1 MSMSETYNFIF
12 NNNDLDFINQIKN
25 LLHFLSLNEVKNY
38 YFDGNLFSKKPIY
51 FKNSSYDYSSKYKD
65 YVLKIIQEFIKNYNQ
80 PIKNYKGYERIK
92 SLNLVSELNESKK
105 NNLFFVKEWKE
116 SIIDDLNDEERK
128 KYNENVE
135 NCKKLFLDDK
145 YLNILSNDD
154 KKMVKDLFEATIIKE
169 NVIDNEN
176 KIVRTKIDNIVEERK
191 DIEDI
196 EENVIYQTPDS
207 FSFIATQNV
216 AFESIGMLL
225 SLSLYHPDALV
236 YGLVDS
242 KTKEEIENTTPKI
255 KLNLKLF
262 ATLDKYSNKDRQE
275 MEKENIWAEF
285 QMQKAEVIKFALV
298 NCKDTL
304 FLDSDIIFFNPI
316 NCIDKSK
323 ELALSPHYMKKSE
336 SDIWGFFNGGLLWT
350 KNMNVVYDW
359 IEFTKNSRF
368 FDQASLE
375 DLANK
380 YDYQELG
387 REINFTP
394 WRIIHLE
401 NDEERKEVIESINTN
416 NNNINYN
423 DKPLVCFHTHF
434 HSSQFQQINNFII
447 NKLGEL
453 RRYKDIML
461 IWRIINKKWVIKIP
475 SQPRENI
482 WKHTNDSFR
491 ELAYLYKE
499 NNNDVDIQVLDNTN
513 HCWLYPNILFYDRPN
528 HEWFNE
534 ELGGTFKM
542 LMGNGSM
549 ELEGKF
555 LKDNGVNVSPWI
567 FWPRNPRLLE
577 SLLSSYT
584 YLTFNE
590 RTIESIFIGNFE
602 NNVQAQYRQNNEEW
616 KEVLTDYH
624 CTAGKQHKFNKEQY
638 LLKLRSAK
646 YGLCLRGFG
655 SKCHREVELM
665 AFGTVPIITPH
676 VEIISY
682 INPPQE
688 NIHYIRANSPEDY
701 ENKIENISE
710 EKWNEMS
717 KACVEWYEK
726 NVHSKN
732 SWKTTI
738 DYLLYN

>member
-1 MSMSETYNFIF
+1 MSYSYSFIF
-12 NNNDLDFINQIKN
+12 NNNDLDFSQQVKN
-25 LLHFLSLNEVKNY
+25 LLQFLSLNEVKNF
-38 YFDGNLFSKKPIY
+38 YFDGNLYSKKPIH
-51 FKNSSYDYSSKYKD
+51 FKNASHDDSNIYID
-65 YVLKIIQEFIKNYNQ
+65 YVLKIIDNFIKINNQ
-80 PIKNYKGYERIK
+80 SKKIYKNYERIN
-92 SLNLVSELNESKK
+92 SVEMLPELNEDNKE
-105 NNLFFVKEWKE
+105 NLFFVKEWNE
-116 SIIDDLNDEERK
+116 IIINKFDIEERK
-128 KYNENVE
+128 KYNENIE
-135 NCKKLFLDDK
+135 KYKKIFLHNDFLK
-145 YLNILSNDD
+145 ILSNED
-154 KKMVKDLFEATIIKE
+154 KKMVEKLFENLIIKDNINE
-169 NVIDNEN
+169 NVIDNKN
-176 KIVRTKIDNIVEERK
+176 KIVEAKTDNNIEERK
-191 DIEDI
+191 VV
-196 EENVIYQTPDS
+196 EENILYEAPDS
-207 FSFIATQNV
+207 FCFIATQN
-216 AFESIGMLL
+216 ASFEALGMLL
-225 SLSLYHPDALV
+225 SLSLYHPNALV

-242 KTKEEIENTTPKI
+242 KTKEDIENSTPKI
-255 KLNLKLF
+255 RLNLKLF
-262 ATLDKYSNKDRQE
+262 TTLDKYSNKDRQE
-275 MEKENIWAEF
+275 MEKENIWTEF

-298 NCKDTL
+298 NSNDTL

-316 NCIDKSK
+316 NSIDKSK

-359 IEFTKNSRF
+359 IEFTKKSRF
-368 FDQASLE
+368 YDQASLE
-375 DLANK
+375 ELANK

-401 NDEERKEVIESINTN
+401 NDEKRKKVIESINTN
-416 NNNINYN
+416 NKNINYN
-423 DKPLVCFHTHF
+423 DKPFVCFHTHF
-434 HSSQFQQINNFII
+434 HSAQFQEINNFII

-482 WKHTNDSFR
+482 WNHANDSFR

-499 NNNDVDIQVLDNTN
+499 NNNDVDIQVVDNTN

-534 ELGGTFKM
+534 ELGTSFKM

-555 LKDNGVNVSPWI
+555 LKDNGLNVSPWI

-577 SLLSSYT
+577 TLLSSHT

-616 KEVLTDYH
+616 KEVLTEYH
-624 CTAGKQHKFNKEQY
+624 CTAGKEHKFNKEQY
-638 LLKLRSAK
+638 LLKLRSTK

-676 VEIISY
+676 VEINSY

-688 NIHYIRANSPEDY
+688 NIHYIRANNPEEY

-710 EKWNEMS
+710 EKWSEMS

-738 DYLLYN
+738 EYLLYD